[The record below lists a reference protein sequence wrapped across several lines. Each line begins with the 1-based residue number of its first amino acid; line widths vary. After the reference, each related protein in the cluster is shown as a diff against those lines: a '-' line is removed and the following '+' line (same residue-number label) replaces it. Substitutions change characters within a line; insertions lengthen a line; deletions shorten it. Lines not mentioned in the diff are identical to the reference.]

1 MSERSLAL
9 FRCYYFDRTA
19 VQLEAQVRQFIAS
32 QEKPELSGVLMIGQG
47 EALDERS
54 PPYIRAFT
62 DWYFTQ

>member
-1 MSERSLAL
+1 
-9 FRCYYFDRTA
+9 